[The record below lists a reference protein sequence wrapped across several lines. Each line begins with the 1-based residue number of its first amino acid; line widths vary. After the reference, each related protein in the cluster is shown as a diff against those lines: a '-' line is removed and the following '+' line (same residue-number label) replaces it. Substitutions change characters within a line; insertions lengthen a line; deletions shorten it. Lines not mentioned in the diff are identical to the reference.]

1 MSGKKTVIIIL
12 TFLMVFMAFLGL
24 ALAFEEDFSLFS
36 TKKDLN
42 VGNCGTHTDVM
53 SIINEGDVTSNYY
66 ISLTGNAKRYSTL
79 APSKFSLEP
88 QESKIVYNYI
98 TLPCDVEGSFDM
110 NVNVKTSF
118 DLNKDFQRTL
128 NVKKAPTFTI
138 TDYGTGYQACSC
150 TPVMYKY
157 TITNT
162 GSDARTYDVSVD
174 GTHNQYVSLS
184 EKQFMLA
191 GGDTFNLFVYV
202 TEPCY
207 FYGESFFD
215 LNIVEKE
222 TDFIATI
229 PFYLQTKACYD
240 FSVRINDTLN
250 VCNDE
255 VGNYPFSIRSESEIG
270 NAYSI
275 SSKDISLDTSK
286 IFLWGGESTDLN
298 GTFLEKTPGTKTLT
312 LSVTGERGQTT
323 LDYNSNLEV
332 IKCHSAN
339 IAFPTI
345 TSDASACVDKTFDVV
360 LKNDGTKTEKYNL
373 TLISPQWASLVFD
386 KAMELSPGE
395 ERKFLLDANIP
406 CNESGKFD
414 MMLTAKIADRDISD
428 SAALTLNVIS
438 FEKAHKPK
446 IIVKNYKFNYEEN
459 TVNVGIQNTG
469 VMEST
474 YELNTE
480 IPNWL
485 SSQIPSKLTLAPGE
499 TKNFNMVSRPDE
511 NVTQTGYLITINT
524 KVENSNGASYSK
536 SFVITLQKETLWQ
549 KIRRVLKDFFFN
561 YWIYLLA
568 GLVLGLFIIG
578 LMVLRKRLAEKRKVN
593 EKIAVSSVPIAGIS
607 RKKIRK
613 DINWRKIWNFGW
625 KLLAV
630 LILLT
635 LLGLIA
641 ANLDTIGKFGKNTAI
656 KAGGLIGLI
665 SEKASE
671 YGQDIG
677 KIAEMISQQIPKTQ
691 SIIYI
696 NTSGL
701 NSAGNLIKIKAFEKV
716 TVPIT
721 IQNNDNKTVTYSI
734 IPDANTAWINSEKE
748 RVIVVGNTNES
759 FNINIM
765 ADRTVPDGLYEVN
778 VEAAINE
785 GNTTR
790 YTEGIL
796 LEIEKT
802 TPFAEKY
809 LYYFIAGFA
818 TLIFLVIILFTKDK
832 LKGRGMIRLK
842 KEHPLDMLAQKKI
855 KRKWFKFIGSI
866 ILLILV
872 VIGVMYSA
880 KLMQTG
886 TQKSVEISKTSEEKI
901 VLSSQ
906 DSLDIV
912 LNNDKSYDLIF
923 FITNNAGFIE
933 PAKKTVLVAAGEK
946 KTESLTIQKGMVG
959 FYDINIEVT
968 KKDKTPEFNS
978 KIILQYAEKSKLY
991 QYITYIAAGV
1001 VGAMLYVIFM
1011 RRSKNGNG
1019 SGKKALKIGHE
1030 PAVELKAD
1038 SKKEVPAEKKTA
1050 PTKRSKELKL
1060 VSKKKK

>member
-1 MSGKKTVIIIL
+1 MSGKKTIIIIL
-12 TFLMVFMAFLGL
+12 TFLMVLIALSGF
-24 ALAFEEDFSLFS
+24 ALAFKEDFSLFS

-66 ISLTGNAKRYSTL
+66 ISLIGDAKKYSTL

-88 QESKIVYNYI
+88 QESKIIYNYI

-110 NVNVKTSF
+110 SVNVKTSF
-118 DLNKDFQRTL
+118 DLNKDYQRTL
-128 NVKKAPTFTI
+128 NVKKAPTFTV
-138 TDYGTGYQACSC
+138 TDYGTGYEACSC

-157 TITNT
+157 TIKNT
-162 GSDARTYDVSVD
+162 GSDARTYDVSID
-174 GTHNQYVSLS
+174 GVHSQYASLS
-184 EKQFMLA
+184 EEQFMLA

-215 LNIVEKE
+215 ISITEKE
-222 TDFIATI
+222 TNFVATA
-229 PFYLQTKACYD
+229 PFYLKTKACYD
-240 FSVRINDTLN
+240 FSVKINESLN

-255 VGNYPFSIRSESEIG
+255 VGVYPFSIRSESDIG

-286 IFLWGGESTDLN
+286 IFLWGGESAELN
-298 GTFLEKTPGTKTLT
+298 GTFLEKNPGMKKLT
-312 LSVTGERGQTT
+312 LSVMGERGQTT
-323 LDYNSNLEV
+323 LDFNSNLDV
-332 IKCHSAN
+332 LKCHSAN
-339 IAFPTI
+339 IAFPVMTA
-345 TSDASACVDKTFDVV
+345 DASACVDKVFDVV

-373 TLISPQWASLVFD
+373 TLISPVWASLVFD
-386 KAMELSPGE
+386 KAMELAPGE

-438 FEKAHKPK
+438 LEEAHKPK
-446 IIVKNYKFNYEEN
+446 ILVRNYKFNYEAN
-459 TVNVGIQNTG
+459 SIDVGIQNTG

-474 YELNTE
+474 YELGTE
-480 IPNWL
+480 MPPWMT
-485 SSQIPSKLTLAPGE
+485 SEIPSKLTLAPGE
-499 TKNFNMVSRPDE
+499 TKHFSMLSQPGE
-511 NVTQTGYLITINT
+511 NVTETGYLVTVNA
-524 KVENSNGASYSK
+524 KVENSNGVTYSK
-536 SFVITLQKETLWQ
+536 SFTVTLQKETLWQ
-549 KIRRVLKDFFFN
+549 KIRRILKDFFFN

-568 GLVLGLFIIG
+568 GLVLGLFIVG
-578 LMVLRKRLAEKRKVN
+578 LMVLRKRLAEKRKVD
-593 EKIAVSSVPIAGIS
+593 ETIAVSSVPIAGIS

-613 DINWRKIWNFGW
+613 DINWSKILNFGL
-625 KLLAV
+625 KLL
-630 LILLT
+630 LILALLT
-635 LLGLIA
+635 LIGVIV
-641 ANLDTIGKFGKNTAI
+641 ANIDTIGKFGKDAAI
-656 KAGGLIGLI
+656 KAGGLVGLV

-671 YGQDIG
+671 YGEDIS
-677 KIAEMISQQIPKTQ
+677 KLAETISQSIPKTQ

-721 IQNNDNKTVTYSI
+721 IQNNDNRTVTYSI
-734 IPDANTAWINSEKE
+734 IPDADAAWINSEKE
-748 RVIVVGNTNES
+748 RVVVKGNTNES
-759 FNINIM
+759 FNIDIM
-765 ADRTVPDGLYEVN
+765 ADRSVADGLYEVN

-809 LYYFIAGFA
+809 LYYFLAGFA

-832 LKGRGMIRLK
+832 LKDRGMIRLK
-842 KEHPLDMLAQKKI
+842 KEHPLDMLAQRKI

-866 ILLILV
+866 LLLILIV
-872 VIGVMYSA
+872 VGVMYSA
-880 KLMQTG
+880 KLMQKG
-886 TQKSVEISKTSEEKI
+886 TEKSVEISGLSEEKI
-901 VLSSQ
+901 ALSNQ

-912 LNNDKSYDLIF
+912 LNNNKNYDMVF

-933 PAKKTVLVAAGEK
+933 PAKKTVLVPANETR
-946 KTESLTIQKGMVG
+946 TEVLTVQKGTAG
-959 FYDINIEVT
+959 FYDINVEVT
-968 KKDKTPEFNS
+968 KKDKTPEYNS
-978 KIILQYAEKSKLY
+978 KIILQYTEKSKLY
-991 QYITYIAAGV
+991 DYIIYVSAGL
-1001 VGAMLYVIFM
+1001 VGAILYVIFM

-1019 SGKKALKIGHE
+1019 SDKKALKIGSE
-1030 PAVELKAD
+1030 PAVELKTE
-1038 SKKEVPAEKKTA
+1038 SKKDAPAEKKTA
-1050 PTKRSKELKL
+1050 PAKRSKELKL
-1060 VSKKKK
+1060 APKKKK